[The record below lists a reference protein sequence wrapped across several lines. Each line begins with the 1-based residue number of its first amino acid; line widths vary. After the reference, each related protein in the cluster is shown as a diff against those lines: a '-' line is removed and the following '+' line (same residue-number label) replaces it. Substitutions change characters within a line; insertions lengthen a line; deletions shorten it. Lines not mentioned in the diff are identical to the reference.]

1 MVTRL
6 KLRPTEAP
14 ISRRDVVH
22 VLAALDDDEF
32 RELVDEARGSS
43 VIPAERT
50 ARGEK

>member
-1 MVTRL
+1 MATRL
-6 KLRPTEAP
+6 KLRPDEDAP

-43 VIPAERT
+43 VIPGRKG
-50 ARGEK
+50 R